1 MLLIVIW
8 WTNRPIVGMTPLKML
23 IIIALDIVDHLLNLI
38 CRHCRYRTALETTNS
53 IEEGGGLNWKMVGC
67 LVGAWLLL
75 FVIVF
80 RGVQSVG
87 KVDRHF
93 LFHFSCSLFIF
104 AFHFRFSF
112 SLMIHFRGRSDN
124 RNLFL

>member
-1 MLLIVIW
+1 MDEYAHCW
-8 WTNRPIVGMTPLKML
+8 NDTLKML
-23 IIIALDIVDHLLNLI
+23 IILALDIVDHLLNLI
-38 CRHCRYRTALETTNS
+38 CRHCRYRTALETTDS

-93 LFHFSCSLFIF
+93 LFSFFIF
-104 AFHFRFSF
+104 RVRFSF

>member
-1 MLLIVIW
+1 MTHLEMLMVIEF
-8 WTNRPIVGMTPLKML
+8 N
-23 IIIALDIVDHLLNLI
+23 IVDHFLNVIGLY
-38 CRHCRYRTALETTNS
+38 CRYRTALETTDS

-87 KVDRHF
+87 KVRSHF
-93 LFHFSCSLFIF
+93 YSS
-104 AFHFRFSF
+104 
-112 SLMIHFRGRSDN
+112 
-124 RNLFL
+124 